1 MIAILSL
8 SLWFLRLLTWKA
20 SASLKSGKSRL
31 MMEAQPLAEQS
42 NDERPADSRGY
53 LVDVLGGGAAG
64 DAAGF
69 AADGAGPL

>member
-1 MIAILSL
+1 
-8 SLWFLRLLTWKA
+8 
-20 SASLKSGKSRL
+20 
-31 MMEAQPLAEQS
+31 MEAQPLAEQS